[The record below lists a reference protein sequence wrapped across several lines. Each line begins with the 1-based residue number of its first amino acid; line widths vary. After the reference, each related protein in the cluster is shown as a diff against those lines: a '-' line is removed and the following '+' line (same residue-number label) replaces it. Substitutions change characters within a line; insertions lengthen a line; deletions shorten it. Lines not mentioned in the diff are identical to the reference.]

1 MEMVGEDKGVRT
13 GSRAAGQAKW
23 TFLVYMAGDNNLDGA
38 ALRDIAEMAR
48 AGSTKEVNIL
58 VQLDRIED
66 NLTRRFRITRGG
78 GFKTDCIESFGDTN
92 TGDPQ
97 ILYDFVKWAA
107 DNYPA
112 DRYALILWNHGSG
125 WWEDAKSR
133 AAGLP
138 SAQVVIPNSAALSG
152 PPTGPAQDVIPPRSA
167 PHDAAPPNHDS
178 APSARLEG
186 PTDPSAAPEVRR
198 KRYRP
203 LFRHSPPQEHRSICY
218 DDTSGGDAL
227 DNRELRVVLA
237 GICALLGRKID
248 LLGMDACLMNMV
260 EVAYQ
265 LRESVNVIV
274 GSEIEEPFDGWPYAE
289 ILTRLTA
296 RPRQDAAA
304 LARWIVR
311 SYLISYK
318 GKDETVTQS
327 ALDLSRIGEM
337 TAKVDALSASLL
349 ATLET
354 DAKLIEAAWRRS
366 PRFYDDNYI
375 DLACF
380 VKSLRKKADAELQA
394 KVVDL
399 IAALKPGK
407 GRAILCQGKIGQE
420 VRGTCGL
427 SIYFPG
433 DRINTAYRNLDFSG
447 DCKWSVFLER
457 YRS

>member
-1 MEMVGEDKGVRT
+1 MEKAGNDMVSGAGELAGSDMASEGKGDRA
-13 GSRAAGQAKW
+13 GNRAASQAKW
-23 TFLVYMAGDNNLDGA
+23 TFMVYMAGDNNLDGA

-48 AGSTKEVNIL
+48 AGSTKDVNIL

-66 NLTRRFRITRGG
+66 NLTRRFRITQGG
-78 GFKTDCIESFGDTN
+78 GFKKDCVESFGDTN
-92 TGDPQ
+92 TGDPK

-133 AAGLP
+133 AAG
-138 SAQVVIPNSAALSG
+138 
-152 PPTGPAQDVIPPRSA
+152 PARDVISPRSA
-167 PHDAAPPNHDS
+167 PHDAAPPDHDS
-178 APSARLEG
+178 APSAILAG
-186 PTDPSAAPEVRR
+186 PSDPSVAPEVRR

-237 GICALLGRKID
+237 GICVLLGRKID
-248 LLGMDACLMNMV
+248 LLGMDACLMSMV

-289 ILTRLTA
+289 ILTRLIA

-304 LARWIVR
+304 LARWIVK
-311 SYLISYK
+311 SYLLSYK

-327 ALDLSRIGEM
+327 ALDVSRIGEM

-349 ATLET
+349 AALET
-354 DAKLIEAAWRRS
+354 DSKLIEAAWRRS

-380 VKSLRKKADAELQA
+380 AKSLRKKADAELQA

-399 IAALKPGK
+399 IAALKAGK
-407 GRAILCQGKIGQE
+407 GRAILCQGKIGRQ

-447 DCKWSVFLER
+447 DCKWIAFLER

>member
-1 MEMVGEDKGVRT
+1 MPSKKEAHMERTGEDKEGRADSRIT
-13 GSRAAGQAKW
+13 GTAKW

-38 ALRDIAEMAR
+38 ALRDIAEMAK
-48 AGSTKEVNIL
+48 AGSTNDVHIL

-66 NLTRRFRITRGG
+66 QKTRRFRITRGG
-78 GFKTDCIESFGDTN
+78 GFKTDCIQTFGDTN

-97 ILYDFVKWAA
+97 ILYEFVKWAA

-133 AAGLP
+133 AAG
-138 SAQVVIPNSAALSG
+138 
-152 PPTGPAQDVIPPRSA
+152 PTAKTPRR
-167 PHDAAPPNHDS
+167 H
-178 APSARLEG
+178 
-186 PTDPSAAPEVRR
+186 
-198 KRYRP
+198 
-203 LFRHSPPQEHRSICY
+203 LFRHAFPQEHRSICY

-289 ILTRLTA
+289 ILTRLTS

-304 LARWIVR
+304 LARWIVK
-311 SYLISYK
+311 SYLLSYK

-327 ALDLSRIGEM
+327 ALDVSRIGEM

-349 ATLET
+349 AALET
-354 DAKLIEAAWRRS
+354 DAKLIETAWRRS

-399 IAALKPGK
+399 IAALKAGK
-407 GRAILCQGKIGQE
+407 GRTILCQGKIGRE

>member
-1 MEMVGEDKGVRT
+1 MEKVGNDMVSGADELAGSGMASEGK

-23 TFLVYMAGDNNLDGA
+23 TFMVYMAGDNNLDGA

-48 AGSTKEVNIL
+48 AGSTKDVNIL

-66 NLTRRFRITRGG
+66 NLTRRFRITQGG
-78 GFKTDCIESFGDTN
+78 GFKKDCIESFGDTN
-92 TGDPQ
+92 TGDPK

-107 DNYPA
+107 ERYPA

-133 AAGLP
+133 AAGL
-138 SAQVVIPNSAALSG
+138 SEKK
-152 PPTGPAQDVIPPRSA
+152 PR
-167 PHDAAPPNHDS
+167 
-178 APSARLEG
+178 
-186 PTDPSAAPEVRR
+186 RR
-198 KRYRP
+198 
-203 LFRHSPPQEHRSICY
+203 LFRQPVRYPVPQEQLNLPAPQEHRSICY

-227 DNRELRVVLA
+227 DNRELRIVLA

-311 SYLISYK
+311 SYLLSYK

-327 ALDLSRIGEM
+327 ALDVSRIGEM

-349 ATLET
+349 AALDT

-380 VKSLRKKADAELQA
+380 AKSLRKKADAELQV

-399 IAALKPGK
+399 IAALKAGK
-407 GRAILCQGKIGQE
+407 GRAILCQGKIGRQ

-447 DCKWSVFLER
+447 DCKWIAFLER

>member
-1 MEMVGEDKGVRT
+1 MEKAGNDTGSVT
-13 GSRAAGQAKW
+13 GSRATVQAKW
-23 TFLVYMAGDNNLDGA
+23 TFMVYMAGDNNLDGA
-38 ALRDIAEMAR
+38 ALRDIEEMAR

-66 NLTRRFRITRGG
+66 NLTRRFRITQGG
-78 GFKTDCIESFGDTN
+78 GFKTDCLESFGDTN
-92 TGDPQ
+92 TGDPK

-107 DNYPA
+107 DNHPA

-125 WWEDAKSR
+125 WWEDARSR
-133 AAGLP
+133 AAG
-138 SAQVVIPNSAALSG
+138 
-152 PPTGPAQDVIPPRSA
+152 PAEKKPR
-167 PHDAAPPNHDS
+167 
-178 APSARLEG
+178 RQ
-186 PTDPSAAPEVRR
+186 
-198 KRYRP
+198 
-203 LFRHSPPQEHRSICY
+203 LFRHAFPQEHRSICY

-237 GICALLGRKID
+237 GICVLLGRKID

-265 LRESVNVIV
+265 LRDSVSVIV
-274 GSEIEEPFDGWPYAE
+274 GSEIEEPFDGWPYTE
-289 ILTRLTA
+289 ILTRLAA

-304 LARWIVR
+304 FARWIVK
-311 SYLISYK
+311 SYLLSYK

-327 ALDLSRIGEM
+327 ALDVSRIGEM
-337 TAKVDALSASLL
+337 TAKVNALSEILL
-349 ATLET
+349 VAI
-354 DAKLIEAAWRRS
+354 DGDSKLIENAWNKS

-380 VKSLRKKADAELQA
+380 AKSLRKKAGAELQA
-394 KVVDL
+394 KADDL

-407 GRAILCQGKIGQE
+407 GRTILSQGKIGRE

-447 DCKWSVFLER
+447 DCKWIAFLER

>member
-1 MEMVGEDKGVRT
+1 MEKTGNDTGSVT
-13 GSRAAGQAKW
+13 GSRVAVTAKW

-48 AGSTKEVNIL
+48 AGSTKDVNIL

-66 NLTRRFRITRGG
+66 NLTRRFRITQGG
-78 GFKTDCIESFGDTN
+78 GFKTDCIQTFGDTN

-97 ILYDFVKWAA
+97 ILYDFVKWAV
-107 DNYPA
+107 DSHPA

-133 AAGLP
+133 AAGP
-138 SAQVVIPNSAALSG
+138 AAKK
-152 PPTGPAQDVIPPRSA
+152 Q
-167 PHDAAPPNHDS
+167 
-178 APSARLEG
+178 
-186 PTDPSAAPEVRR
+186 RR
-198 KRYRP
+198 R
-203 LFRHSPPQEHRSICY
+203 LFRQPVRYPVPQEHLNIPAPQVHRSICY
-218 DDTSGGDAL
+218 DDTSDGDAL
-227 DNRELRVVLA
+227 DNRELRIVLA

-296 RPRQDAAA
+296 RPRQAAAA
-304 LARWIVR
+304 LARWIVK
-311 SYLISYK
+311 SYLLSYK

-327 ALDLSRIGEM
+327 ALDVSRIGEM

-349 ATLET
+349 AALDT
-354 DAKLIEAAWRRS
+354 DSKLIETAWRRS

-380 VKSLRKKADAELQA
+380 TKNLRKKANAELQA

-399 IAALKPGK
+399 IAALKAGK
-407 GRAILCQGKIGQE
+407 GRAILCQGKIGRQ

-447 DCKWSVFLER
+447 DCKWIAFLER

>member
-1 MEMVGEDKGVRT
+1 MEKSGTDT
-13 GSRAAGQAKW
+13 GRVTGNPATSTAKW

-48 AGSTKEVNIL
+48 AGSTKDVNVL

-66 NLTRRFRITRGG
+66 NLTRRFRITQGG
-78 GFKTDCIESFGDTN
+78 GFKTDCIQTFGDAN

-133 AAGLP
+133 AA
-138 SAQVVIPNSAALSG
+138 V
-152 PPTGPAQDVIPPRSA
+152 PTEKKPR
-167 PHDAAPPNHDS
+167 
-178 APSARLEG
+178 
-186 PTDPSAAPEVRR
+186 RR
-198 KRYRP
+198 
-203 LFRHSPPQEHRSICY
+203 LFRQPVRNPVPQEHRNIPAPQVQRSICY
-218 DDTSGGDAL
+218 DDTSDGDAL
-227 DNRELRVVLA
+227 DNRELRIVLA

-304 LARWIVR
+304 LARWIVK
-311 SYLISYK
+311 SYLLSYK

-327 ALDLSRIGEM
+327 ALDVSRIGEM

-349 ATLET
+349 AALET
-354 DAKLIEAAWRRS
+354 DSKLIEAAWRRS

-380 VKSLRKKADAELQA
+380 TKNLRKKADAELQA

-399 IAALKPGK
+399 IAALKAGK
-407 GRAILCQGKIGQE
+407 GRAILCQGKIGRQ

-447 DCKWSVFLER
+447 DCKWIAFLER

>member
-1 MEMVGEDKGVRT
+1 MEKSGTDT
-13 GSRAAGQAKW
+13 GSVTGNRAASQAKW
-23 TFLVYMAGDNNLDGA
+23 TFMVYMAGDNNLDGA

-48 AGSTKEVNIL
+48 AGSTKDVNIL

-66 NLTRRFRITRGG
+66 NLTRRFRITQGG
-78 GFKTDCIESFGDTN
+78 GFKKDCVESFGDTN
-92 TGDPQ
+92 TGDPK

-133 AAGLP
+133 A
-138 SAQVVIPNSAALSG
+138 V
-152 PPTGPAQDVIPPRSA
+152 GPAQDVISPRSA
-167 PHDAAPPNHDS
+167 PHDAAPPDQVS

-186 PTDPSAAPEVRR
+186 PTDPSAAQEVRR

-203 LFRHSPPQEHRSICY
+203 LFRHPPPQEHRSICY

-289 ILTRLTA
+289 ILTRLIA

-304 LARWIVR
+304 LARWIVK
-311 SYLISYK
+311 SYLLSYK

-327 ALDLSRIGEM
+327 ALDVSRIGEM

-349 ATLET
+349 AALDT
-354 DAKLIEAAWRRS
+354 DSKLIEAAWRRS

-380 VKSLRKKADAELQA
+380 AKSLRKKADAELQA

-399 IAALKPGK
+399 IAALKAGK
-407 GRAILCQGKIGQE
+407 GRAILCQGKIGRQ

-447 DCKWSVFLER
+447 DCKWIAFLER